1 MQRSAGDRGLGDPRA
16 RGEAVIRVLIVEDDA
31 RLAELLARSLR
42 EAAYAVDVAEDGE
55 GGKYLA
61 AVNSYDAIILDV
73 GLPGMSGIDLCRQIR
88 ERGLR
93 VPVLMLTARDAVRDR
108 VAGLDAGADD
118 YLTKPFELEELFA
131 RLRALL
137 RRAPEL
143 VAPVFTVADLVVDTR
158 GQRVER
164 GGRLIPLTT
173 KEYAMCEY
181 LARNAGRVIGR
192 AELCDHVWD
201 ANHDPFSNAIE
212 VYINRLRKKIDADGA
227 VPLIHT
233 RRGAGYVMTADA
245 VDGG

>member
-1 MQRSAGDRGLGDPRA
+1 MGHPGA

-55 GGKYLA
+55 RGEYLA

-73 GLPGMSGIDLCRQIR
+73 GLPRISGVDVCRHLR
-88 ERGLR
+88 ERGSR

-108 VAGLDAGADD
+108 VAGLDSGADD

-137 RRAPEL
+137 RRAPEM
-143 VAPVFTVADLVVDTR
+143 VAPVYTVADLVVDTR
-158 GQRVER
+158 SQRVER
-164 GGRLIPLTT
+164 AGRTIPLTT

-233 RRGAGYVMTADA
+233 RRGAGYIMTADA
-245 VDGG
+245 ADG